1 MGGRRADRWGK
12 PNHMPSHLDALQT
25 PGPVALR
32 RLPREFHSVT
42 KQASFRVALWSD
54 FSRFWSDFERFW
66 EAEMAAKTDF
76 LEVTFRCF
84 FRMRFCMDFW
94 LFFGGSKP
102 ENSIKTIGFSRFFVD
117 FHKIDVFKK
126 VEKNSEF
133 WLYFWRPKQRKSVKI
148 WC

>member
-1 MGGRRADRWGK
+1 MRSQIGSPKVVRPVGFRRGAGD
-12 PNHMPSHLDALQT
+12 
-25 PGPVALR
+25 
-32 RLPREFHSVT
+32 FHSVA

-66 EAEMAAKTDF
+66 EAKIDAKTDF

-102 ENSIKTIGFSRFFVD
+102 EKSLKTIVFSMVFAN
-117 FHKIDVFKK
+117 FHKIDVFEKVVKK
-126 VEKNSEF
+126 RRF
-133 WLYFWRPKQRKSVKI
+133 WSSFWRRKQ
-148 WC
+148 